1 MIKILCAFLTLFSS
15 LVFAVKA
22 DGDSIKYVFDEVSVI
37 EKSGKEDLNKIPSS
51 LNKVEIDEGSS
62 KNLLNTVKNI
72 PGIFLQQR
80 AGGATLTKITMRGFG
95 SRSNDPQIVG
105 IKILI
110 DGFPETEPDGRTS
123 LDQLDVS
130 AFSQIEIG
138 KTNSYNL
145 FSAASGGYLNFISE
159 RNFPGTFSEN
169 RFTFGSFGF
178 QKFQTEA
185 GGKLKNGS
193 VFINLSNTKF
203 DGWRQHSASYS
214 TNFNFYLKNQLDEL
228 SSLNLSVVGVSSVY
242 KIAGALT
249 AAQLDVDPSMAN
261 PTFVNSDERRSNK
274 VLRIGLAYQKY
285 FDEEQSISS
294 SFYISPKTMM
304 RSQRNS
310 YRDFNRLHLGGKFQ
324 YNFVKKYAEDDV
336 NKFSLGID
344 NQYQGGPSV
353 FYSLSSTNERGTTLK
368 QNKNEAG
375 LNYGIYLH
383 DEHTYKNLT
392 FDFSLR
398 YSKARYLLDDFVSP
412 TLSDKMTLTALTP
425 GFGISYGLDEHN
437 YLMVHYAKGVENPA
451 FNEVD
456 PPAELDTIRGLS
468 PLLKPSTSHTIETG
482 IKGNYSFGLDFI
494 SSFSYN
500 ITGYTLWTYG
510 ELVPYQISGGN
521 YNISAGKTKRYGL
534 EASFSL
540 ATQNYFVLKSSLT
553 ISENSF
559 VEFNDG
565 SSDFSGNKIPGIPA
579 RQISFNL
586 GYQNPQFPSL
596 NLQYTNLSKIYIDN
610 ANSVAAGSY
619 DKFDLQLLYRM
630 VVSSVSLNG
639 FIELENLF
647 DKKYISSIAVNGANG
662 EYYEPGLPRNFT
674 AGIALNY
681 QF

>member
-1 MIKILCAFLTLFSS
+1 MIKILCAVFTLFSS
-15 LVFAVKA
+15 VVFAA
-22 DGDSIKYVFDEVSVI
+22 TAEGDSIKYIFDEVSVI

-51 LNKVEIDEGSS
+51 INKVTIDESSS

-95 SRSNDPQIVG
+95 VRSNDPQIVG
-105 IKILI
+105 IKVLI
-110 DGFPETEPDGRTS
+110 DGFPETEPDGRTA
-123 LDQLDVS
+123 LDLLDVS

-159 RNFPGTFSEN
+159 RNFFGTFSEN

-185 GGKLKNGS
+185 GGKLKNGT
-193 VFINLSNTKF
+193 VFINLSNSKF
-203 DGWRQHSASYS
+203 DGWREHSASYS

-228 SSLNLSVVGVSSVY
+228 SSLTLSAVGVSSVY

-249 AAQLDVDPSMAN
+249 ASQLEADQSQAN
-261 PTFVNSDERRSNK
+261 PNLLKRDERRSNK
-274 VLRIGLAYQKY
+274 VLRVGVAYQKY
-285 FDEEQSISS
+285 FDEEQSIST
-294 SFYISPKTMM
+294 SFYVSPKTLM
-304 RSQRNS
+304 RSQKKS

-336 NKFSLGID
+336 NKFSVGVD

-398 YSKARYLLDDFVSP
+398 YSKARYLLDDFISP
-412 TLSDKMTLTALTP
+412 DLSDKMTFTAVTP

-437 YLMVHYAKGVENPA
+437 FLMVHYAKGVENPA

-456 PPAELDTIRGLS
+456 PPAELTALRGLN

-482 IKGNYSFGLDFI
+482 IKGNYSFDLDFI
-494 SSFSYN
+494 NSFSYN
-500 ITGYTLWTYG
+500 IIGYTLWTYG
-510 ELVPYQISGGN
+510 ELIPYQIYNAN
-521 YNISAGKTKRYGL
+521 YYVPAGKTKRYGL
-534 EASFSL
+534 EAAL
-540 ATQNYFVLKSSLT
+540 AFTTQNFFAFTSSLT
-553 ISENSF
+553 IMKNSF
-559 VEFNDG
+559 VEFSDD
-565 SSDFSGNKIPGIPA
+565 SSDFSGNIIPGVPE
-579 RQISFNL
+579 RMLSLSF
-586 GYQNPQFPSL
+586 GYQNPQFPSI
-596 NLQYTNLSKIYIDN
+596 NLQYTNLSKIFIDN

-619 DKFDLQLLYRM
+619 SKFDLQLLYKI
-630 VVSSVSLNG
+630 SVQSISING
-639 FIELENLF
+639 FVEVENLF
-647 DKKYISSIAVNGANG
+647 NKKYISSIAVNGSGG
-662 EYYEPGLPRNFT
+662 EFYEPGLPRNFT
-674 AGIALNY
+674 AGVAINY

>member
-1 MIKILCAFLTLFSS
+1 MIKILCAVLTLFSS
-15 LVFAVKA
+15 LIFAATA
-22 DGDSIKYVFDEVSVI
+22 DGDSIKYVFDEVTVI

-51 LNKVEIDEGSS
+51 INKVTIDESSS

-95 SRSNDPQIVG
+95 ARSNDPQIVG

-110 DGFPETEPDGRTS
+110 DGFPETEPDGRTA

-193 VFINLSNTKF
+193 VFVNLSNTKF
-203 DGWRQHSASYS
+203 DGWREHSANYS
-214 TNFNFYLKNQLDEL
+214 TNLNFYLKNQLDEL

-249 AAQLDVDPSMAN
+249 ASQLAADQSQAN
-261 PTFVNSDERRSNK
+261 PNLVKRDERRSNK
-274 VLRIGLAYQKY
+274 VLRVGLAYQKY
-285 FDEEQSISS
+285 FDEEQSISTL
-294 SFYISPKTMM
+294 FYISPKTLM
-304 RSQRNS
+304 RSQKNS

-324 YNFVKKYAEDDV
+324 YNFVKKFAEDDV
-336 NKFSLGID
+336 NKFSLGVD
-344 NQYQGGPSV
+344 NQYQGGPSL

-398 YSKARYLLDDFVSP
+398 YSNARYLMDDFVSP
-412 TLSDKMTLTALTP
+412 TLSDKMTFDAVTP

-456 PPAELDTIRGLS
+456 PPVELKPLRGLN

-482 IKGNYSFGLDFI
+482 MKGNYSFDLDFI
-494 SSFSYN
+494 NSFSYN
-500 ITGYTLWTYG
+500 IIGYTLWTYG
-510 ELVPYQISGGN
+510 ELIPYQISNAN
-521 YNISAGKTKRYGL
+521 YYVPAGKTKRYGL
-534 EASFSL
+534 EAALSFT
-540 ATQNYFVLKSSLT
+540 TQNFFAFTSSLT
-553 ISENSF
+553 LAKNSF
-559 VEFNDG
+559 VEFSDD
-565 SSDFSGNKIPGIPA
+565 SSNFSGNKIPGIPE
-579 RQISFNL
+579 RMLSLNL
-586 GYQNPQFPSL
+586 GYQNPQYPSI

-619 DKFDLQLLYRM
+619 DKFDLQLLYRIS
-630 VVSSVSLNG
+630 VQSVSING
-639 FIELENLF
+639 FVEVENLF
-647 DKKYISSIAVNGANG
+647 NKKYISSIAVNGSDG
-662 EYYEPGLPRNFT
+662 EFYEPGLPRNFT
-674 AGIALNY
+674 VGFAVNY